1 MHRLALNCQHDIAV
15 VAENAEFRWS
25 DLASRASDFAAEI
38 DGSTSADQAIRI
50 ESTSIESQLIGAWG
64 AMLSEHPL
72 FVPGGAVSNLKYW
85 EHVVQARDVP
95 ELQPHGSWARRIH
108 RSNPIR
114 RPAIAVQSER
124 EPTRAYVWAHGS
136 VSRMGGVMAPRANSV
151 GLASAPVL
159 DQIGWSTTFAVLLG
173 SGKVVAIGA
182 TWEERLDAV
191 HAEGVNVVAVRAE
204 ELPRLLSAGGTY
216 PSVDQVTVWSNESV
230 SLDGL
235 EALQLLFPRS
245 EVRRCLHVDWGPL
258 TVATLPQLSERGAGW
273 VGEPVLGIELAAID
287 RGPHQRLLARSP
299 LAPWAVGAEDHWLGG
314 GEALIDTG
322 ILVAGC
328 SRAWKLVAY
337 DNLPG

>member
-1 MHRLALNCQHDIAV
+1 MLRLALNCRREIAV

-25 DLASRASDFAAEI
+25 DLSSRASDFAVEI

-50 ESTSIESQLIGAWG
+50 ESTSIVDQLIGAWG
-64 AMLSEHPL
+64 TMLSEHPL
-72 FVPGGAVSNLKYW
+72 FVPGSVVSNLKYW
-85 EHVVQARDVP
+85 DGVVQARDVP
-95 ELQPHGSWARRIH
+95 ELQLHGSWGTRIH
-108 RSNPIR
+108 RSNPAKS
-114 RPAIAVQSER
+114 PAIAVQSER
-124 EPTRAYVWAHGS
+124 EPTRAHVWAHGS
-136 VSRMGGVMAPRANSV
+136 ISRMWGVMAPRANSV

-173 SGKVVAIGA
+173 SGKVIASGV
-182 TWEERLDAV
+182 TWKERLDAV

-204 ELPRLLSAGGTY
+204 ELPVLLSSSGTY
-216 PSVDQVTVWSNESV
+216 PSVEQVAVWSHESV

-245 EVRRCLHVDWGPL
+245 EVRRCLYVDWGPL

-273 VGEPVLGIELAAID
+273 VGVPVLGIELAAID

-299 LAPWAVGAEDHWLGG
+299 MAAWAAGAEDHWLGG

-322 ILVAGC
+322 MLIAGN
-328 SRAWKLVAY
+328 SRGWQLLAN
-337 DNLPG
+337 DMPD